1 LYELF
6 IGLRYLRGR
15 AFLSAI
21 TIISVLSVAFGV
33 LVLVFVLSIMT
44 GFESY
49 LTGKILGGHAH
60 LVLEKDEFAGWQEAL
75 GKVSQDTRVV
85 AAAPFLSHE
94 GMISSRFQ
102 VLGVVIKGIDPKRS
116 PKVTD
121 LERNVYM
128 YLEEPWDLR
137 VAGGI
142 DLLEDP
148 AKLEKLTREHFG
160 VIHLLPDE
168 KGELSP
174 PSKMGKSHT
183 ERPKKMLFE
192 SAVPKPPLTPAPP
205 PKAVAKPA
213 PPPDNDDFPEEHAL
227 PAQKPYPGIML
238 GRELARQLKVSL
250 GSVVHLIAPM
260 GGAGPAGVS
269 PKTRAFRVAAIVYAE
284 MYEFDTKFAYITL
297 PEAQSFFDVGDTV
310 TGLEVKLQDHFQARE
325 IGEALAAKVGGD
337 LKAKDWSVMNRSL
350 FSALSLEKVA
360 MFIILSLII
369 VVAAFNIVSTL
380 VMMVFEKGKEIAI
393 LKSMG
398 ATDAGV
404 MRIFLFEG
412 LVVGGIGTILGLA
425 AGVAVSLGLG
435 AYGVPLKAE
444 VYYITTLPVEV
455 RVWEILAV
463 AAASMGISFLATLY
477 PSLTAAR
484 LRPVEALR
492 YE

>member
-21 TIISVLSVAFGV
+21 TIISILSVAFGV
-33 LVLVFVLSIMT
+33 AVLVFVLSIMT

-49 LTGKILGGHAH
+49 LTRKILGGHAH
-60 LVLEKDEFAGWQEAL
+60 LVLEKEDFAGWKSARE
-75 GKVSQDTRVV
+75 KVAKDPRVV
-85 AAAPFLSHE
+85 AAAPFVSQE

-102 VLGVVIKGIDPKRS
+102 VLGVVVKGIDPALS

-121 LERNVYM
+121 LGRNIYV

-137 VAGGI
+137 VAGGL
-142 DLLEDP
+142 DLLSNP
-148 AKLEKLTREHFG
+148 AKLEALTKQHFG
-160 VIHLLPDE
+160 VMHLLPGDAGDASDRTPM
-168 KGELSP
+168 KP
-174 PSKMGKSHT
+174 PRRGADPRRDDAR
-183 ERPKKMLFE
+183 RP
-192 SAVPKPPLTPAPP
+192 AVPPTAAPA
-205 PKAVAKPA
+205 
-213 PPPDNDDFPEEHAL
+213 DDDFPEEHE
-227 PAQKPYPGIML
+227 PAPAGPLPGIML

-250 GSVVHLIAPM
+250 GSVVHLVAPM
-260 GGAGPAGVS
+260 GGVGPSGVT
-269 PKTRAFRVAAIVYAE
+269 PKIRAYRVAAISYSE

-297 PEAQSFFDVGDTV
+297 DEAQRFFDIGDTV
-310 TGLEVKLQDHFQARE
+310 TGIEVKLTDHFRARE
-325 IGEALAAKVGGD
+325 IGESLAAALGGEV
-337 LKAKDWSVMNRSL
+337 KPKDWSVMNRSL

-360 MFIILSLII
+360 MFVILSLII

-398 ATDAGV
+398 ATDSGV
-404 MRIFLFEG
+404 MRIFLVEG
-412 LVVGGIGTILGLA
+412 LVIGGIGTVVGLL

-444 VYYITTLPVEV
+444 VYYITTLPVQV
-455 RVWEILAV
+455 RIWV
-463 AAASMGISFLATLY
+463 AGASMAISFLATLY